1 MSYRSI
7 FDVKLATSD
16 TQVVFDFT
24 LPVGETLTSAS
35 TTATVY
41 SGTDTTPA
49 TLVSGSTTASG
60 SQVTQ
65 TLVNGTAGVTYL
77 LTCVATSDAG
87 HNYVTEAYLA
97 VKAIG

>member
-7 FDVKLATSD
+7 FDVKLAAVD
-16 TQVVFDFT
+16 TQVVFDFIIPT
-24 LPVGETLTSAS
+24 SETLTVAS

-41 SGTDTTPA
+41 SGTDASPA
-49 TLVSGSTTASG
+49 TLVSGGTSASG

-77 LTCVATSDAG
+77 LTCIATSDAG